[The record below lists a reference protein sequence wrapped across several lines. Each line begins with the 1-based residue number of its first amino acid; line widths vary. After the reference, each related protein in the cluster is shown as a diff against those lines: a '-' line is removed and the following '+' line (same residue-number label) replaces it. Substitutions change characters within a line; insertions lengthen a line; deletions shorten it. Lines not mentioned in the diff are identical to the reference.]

1 VFDCAFRAAKGER
14 SIAPMGHVKMM
25 AACQPFLS
33 GAISKTVN
41 VPESAT
47 AEEIGDIYLESWR
60 LGLKA
65 IAVYRDGCK
74 RSQPLTTKETT
85 DEAPEVTH
93 KPVRREL
100 DDERPSLTH
109 KFKVGGHT
117 GYMTIGLYPDGSP
130 AELFLV
136 VGKEGG
142 VVRGLLDGF
151 ATSVSL
157 ALQYGVPLRE
167 LVDRFTNMSFEP
179 AGWTPN
185 PDVPYAKSILDY
197 VFRYLALKYL
207 DDEDLSD
214 SSLAQQQLPLLVSA
228 QAEQSVPGDRVDD
241 LRRQAAGPVKR
252 TGIDGPPC
260 PECASPTRRNGACY
274 ACPECGATTG
284 CG

>member
-1 VFDCAFRAAKGER
+1 MPEFSEAFEHVARHGNIISAEAYALWHDLVDSRGDEMYWGVRSRFELAKKLSAIDAEAAH
-14 SIAPMGHVKMM
+14 I
-25 AACQPFLS
+25 
-33 GAISKTVN
+33 
-41 VPESAT
+41 
-47 AEEIGDIYLESWR
+47 
-60 LGLKA
+60 GLKA

-85 DEAPEVTH
+85 DEAQEVTH

-100 DDERPSLTH
+100 ADERPSLTH

-157 ALQYGVPLRE
+157 ALQYGVPLRA

-207 DDEDLSD
+207 DDEELSD
-214 SSLAQQQLPLLVSA
+214 SALAQQQLPLLASA
-228 QAEQSVPGDRVDD
+228 QAEQSVRE
-241 LRRQAAGPVKR
+241 AAGPLR
-252 TGIDGPPC
+252 QTGIDGQIGR
-260 PECASPTRRNGACY
+260 AHV
-274 ACPECGATTG
+274 
-284 CG
+284 